1 MIEIYII
8 LSLVIGIGIGYFL
21 ASQNSS
27 TNDEDI
33 DSIKKE
39 MENTFKAL
47 ALDVNRSNTEEFFKL
62 ANDKFQ
68 GLSKESDKNLETKT
82 NFDVNHPG
90 ALKAPMVGTAYVSP
104 EPGKAPFIR
113 IGDTVSKNQPLL
125 IVEAM
130 KVMNTITAP
139 KGGKVV
145 FIGFEDGQP
154 VEFEQL
160 LVIIE

>member
-1 MIEIYII
+1 MKENSNKDIELIRK
-8 LSLVIGIGIGYFL
+8 LSQLM
-21 ASQNSS
+21 S
-27 TNDEDI
+27 
-33 DSIKKE
+33 KE
-39 MENTFKAL
+39 KITKLKYE
-47 ALDVNRSNTEEFFKL
+47 RSDFKL
-62 ANDKFQ
+62 
-68 GLSKESDKNLETKT
+68 SIDKNTQFENLTTFQTPKSVETEIKENKNIETKT

-125 IVEAM
+125 IIEAM

>member
-1 MIEIYII
+1 MKENPNKEIELIRK
-8 LSLVIGIGIGYFL
+8 LSQLM
-21 ASQNSS
+21 
-27 TNDEDI
+27 TNEKITKLKYEKSDLKL
-33 DSIKKE
+33 SI
-39 MENTFKAL
+39 
-47 ALDVNRSNTEEFFKL
+47 
-62 ANDKFQ
+62 
-68 GLSKESDKNLETKT
+68 DKNAHSENFAPIQTQKIDETDTQENKT
-82 NFDVNHPG
+82 SETMTNLDVNHPG

-113 IGDTVSKNQPLL
+113 LGDTISNNQPLL
-125 IVEAM
+125 IIEAM
-130 KVMNTITAP
+130 KVMNTINAP

>member
-1 MIEIYII
+1 MKENSNKDIELIRK
-8 LSLVIGIGIGYFL
+8 LSQLM
-21 ASQNSS
+21 S
-27 TNDEDI
+27 
-33 DSIKKE
+33 KE
-39 MENTFKAL
+39 KITKLKYE
-47 ALDVNRSNTEEFFKL
+47 RSDFKL
-62 ANDKFQ
+62 SIDKNTQSEKLTTFQ
-68 GLSKESDKNLETKT
+68 TPKLVETEIKENKNLETKT

-113 IGDTVSKNQPLL
+113 IGDTVSNNQPLL
-125 IVEAM
+125 IIEAM

-139 KGGKVV
+139 KGGKIV

>member
-1 MIEIYII
+1 MKENSNKDIELIRK
-8 LSLVIGIGIGYFL
+8 LSQLM
-21 ASQNSS
+21 S
-27 TNDEDI
+27 
-33 DSIKKE
+33 KE
-39 MENTFKAL
+39 KITKLKYE
-47 ALDVNRSNTEEFFKL
+47 RSDFKL
-62 ANDKFQ
+62 
-68 GLSKESDKNLETKT
+68 SIDKNTQSENLTTFQTPKLVENEIKENKNIETKT

-113 IGDTVSKNQPLL
+113 IGDTVSNNQPLL
-125 IVEAM
+125 IIEAM

>member
-1 MIEIYII
+1 MKENQNKEIELIRK
-8 LSLVIGIGIGYFL
+8 LSQLMTKEKITKLKYK
-21 ASQNSS
+21 NS
-27 TNDEDI
+27 DLKL
-33 DSIKKE
+33 SI
-39 MENTFKAL
+39 
-47 ALDVNRSNTEEFFKL
+47 
-62 ANDKFQ
+62 
-68 GLSKESDKNLETKT
+68 DKNVHSEKLVSTQTQKTATTETKENET
-82 NFDVNHPG
+82 LENMSNLDANHPG

-113 IGDTVSKNQPLL
+113 LGDTVSNNQPLL
-125 IVEAM
+125 IIEAM
-130 KVMNTITAP
+130 KVMNTINAP

>member
-1 MIEIYII
+1 MKENSNKDIELIRK
-8 LSLVIGIGIGYFL
+8 LSQLM
-21 ASQNSS
+21 S
-27 TNDEDI
+27 
-33 DSIKKE
+33 KE
-39 MENTFKAL
+39 KITKLKYE
-47 ALDVNRSNTEEFFKL
+47 RSDFKL
-62 ANDKFQ
+62 SIDKNTQSENLTTFQ
-68 GLSKESDKNLETKT
+68 TPKLVETEIKENKNLETKT

-125 IVEAM
+125 IIEAM

>member
-1 MIEIYII
+1 MKENPNKEIELIRK
-8 LSLVIGIGIGYFL
+8 LSQLMTKEKITKLKYEKSDL
-21 ASQNSS
+21 KL
-27 TNDEDI
+27 
-33 DSIKKE
+33 SI
-39 MENTFKAL
+39 
-47 ALDVNRSNTEEFFKL
+47 
-62 ANDKFQ
+62 
-68 GLSKESDKNLETKT
+68 DKNALSENFVPIQTQKITETATRENKNSET
-82 NFDVNHPG
+82 ISKLDANHPG

-113 IGDTVSKNQPLL
+113 LGDTVSNNQPLL
-125 IVEAM
+125 IIEAM
-130 KVMNTITAP
+130 KVMNTINAP

>member
-1 MIEIYII
+1 MKENQNKEIELIRK
-8 LSLVIGIGIGYFL
+8 LSQLMTKEKITKLNYEKSDL
-21 ASQNSS
+21 KL
-27 TNDEDI
+27 
-33 DSIKKE
+33 SI
-39 MENTFKAL
+39 
-47 ALDVNRSNTEEFFKL
+47 
-62 ANDKFQ
+62 
-68 GLSKESDKNLETKT
+68 DKNAQSENFVPIQTQKITETATQENKT
-82 NFDVNHPG
+82 SETISKLDTNHPG

-113 IGDTVSKNQPLL
+113 LGDTVSNNQPLL
-125 IVEAM
+125 IIEAM
-130 KVMNTITAP
+130 KVMNTINAP

>member
-1 MIEIYII
+1 MKENQNKEIELIRK
-8 LSLVIGIGIGYFL
+8 LSQLMTKEKITKLKYEKSDL
-21 ASQNSS
+21 KLS
-27 TNDEDI
+27 I
-33 DSIKKE
+33 DKNAQSENFATIKTQKIAE
-39 MENTFKAL
+39 TETQEN
-47 ALDVNRSNTEEFFKL
+47 R
-62 ANDKFQ
+62 
-68 GLSKESDKNLETKT
+68 NLETISNLDT
-82 NFDVNHPG
+82 NHPG

-113 IGDTVSKNQPLL
+113 LGDTVSNNQPLL
-125 IVEAM
+125 IIEAM
-130 KVMNTITAP
+130 KVMNTINAP

>member
-1 MIEIYII
+1 MKENSNKDIELIRK
-8 LSLVIGIGIGYFL
+8 LSQLM
-21 ASQNSS
+21 S
-27 TNDEDI
+27 
-33 DSIKKE
+33 KE
-39 MENTFKAL
+39 KITKLKYE
-47 ALDVNRSNTEEFFKL
+47 RSDFKL
-62 ANDKFQ
+62 SIDKNTQSENLTTFQ
-68 GLSKESDKNLETKT
+68 TPQLVETEIKENKNLETET

-113 IGDTVSKNQPLL
+113 IGDMVSNNQPLL
-125 IVEAM
+125 IIEAM

>member
-1 MIEIYII
+1 MKENSNKDIELIRK
-8 LSLVIGIGIGYFL
+8 LSQLM
-21 ASQNSS
+21 S
-27 TNDEDI
+27 
-33 DSIKKE
+33 KE
-39 MENTFKAL
+39 KITKLKYE
-47 ALDVNRSNTEEFFKL
+47 RSDFKL
-62 ANDKFQ
+62 SIDKNTQSENLTTFQ
-68 GLSKESDKNLETKT
+68 TPKLVETEIKENKNLETKT

-113 IGDTVSKNQPLL
+113 IGDTVSNNQPLL
-125 IVEAM
+125 IIEAM

-139 KGGKVV
+139 KGGKIA

>member
-1 MIEIYII
+1 MKENSNKDIELIRK
-8 LSLVIGIGIGYFL
+8 LSQLM
-21 ASQNSS
+21 S
-27 TNDEDI
+27 
-33 DSIKKE
+33 KE
-39 MENTFKAL
+39 KITKL
-47 ALDVNRSNTEEFFKL
+47 KYKRSDFKL
-62 ANDKFQ
+62 
-68 GLSKESDKNLETKT
+68 SIDKNTQSENLTTFQTPKLVENEIKENKNIETKT

-125 IVEAM
+125 IIEAM

>member
-1 MIEIYII
+1 MKDNSNKDLELIRK
-8 LSLVIGIGIGYFL
+8 LSQLM
-21 ASQNSS
+21 S
-27 TNDEDI
+27 
-33 DSIKKE
+33 KE
-39 MENTFKAL
+39 KITKLKYE
-47 ALDVNRSNTEEFFKL
+47 RSDFKL
-62 ANDKFQ
+62 SIDKYTQ
-68 GLSKESDKNLETKT
+68 SEKLTTLQTPKLIETEIKENKNLENKT

-113 IGDTVSKNQPLL
+113 IGDTVSNNQPLL
-125 IVEAM
+125 IIEAM

-139 KGGKVV
+139 KAGKVV

>member
-1 MIEIYII
+1 MKENSNKDIELIRK
-8 LSLVIGIGIGYFL
+8 LSQLM
-21 ASQNSS
+21 S
-27 TNDEDI
+27 
-33 DSIKKE
+33 KE
-39 MENTFKAL
+39 KITKLKYE
-47 ALDVNRSNTEEFFKL
+47 RSDFKL
-62 ANDKFQ
+62 YIDKSTQSENLTTFQ
-68 GLSKESDKNLETKT
+68 TPKLVETEIKENKNLETKT

-113 IGDTVSKNQPLL
+113 IGDTVSNNQPLL
-125 IVEAM
+125 IIEAM

>member
-1 MIEIYII
+1 MKENSNKDIELIRK
-8 LSLVIGIGIGYFL
+8 LSQLM
-21 ASQNSS
+21 S
-27 TNDEDI
+27 
-33 DSIKKE
+33 KE
-39 MENTFKAL
+39 KITKLKYE
-47 ALDVNRSNTEEFFKL
+47 RSDFKL
-62 ANDKFQ
+62 SIDKNTQSENLTTFQ
-68 GLSKESDKNLETKT
+68 TPQLVETEIKENKNLETKT

-113 IGDTVSKNQPLL
+113 IGDMVSNNQPLL
-125 IVEAM
+125 IIEAM

>member
-1 MIEIYII
+1 MKENSNKDIELIRK
-8 LSLVIGIGIGYFL
+8 LSQLM
-21 ASQNSS
+21 S
-27 TNDEDI
+27 
-33 DSIKKE
+33 KE
-39 MENTFKAL
+39 KITKLKYE
-47 ALDVNRSNTEEFFKL
+47 RSDFKL
-62 ANDKFQ
+62 SIDKYTQSEKLTTFQ
-68 GLSKESDKNLETKT
+68 TPNLVETEIKENKNLETKT
-82 NFDVNHPG
+82 NFDANHPG

-125 IVEAM
+125 IIEAM

>member
-1 MIEIYII
+1 MKDNSNKDLELIRK
-8 LSLVIGIGIGYFL
+8 LSQL
-21 ASQNSS
+21 
-27 TNDEDI
+27 
-33 DSIKKE
+33 
-39 MENTFKAL
+39 M
-47 ALDVNRSNTEEFFKL
+47 
-62 ANDKFQ
+62 
-68 GLSKESDKNLETKT
+68 SKERIAKLEYEKSDLKLSIDKNTQFEKLTTFQSPNLVETEIKENKNLETKT
-82 NFDVNHPG
+82 NFDANHPG

-125 IVEAM
+125 IIEAM

-154 VEFEQL
+154 IEFEQL

>member
-1 MIEIYII
+1 MKENSNKDIELIRK
-8 LSLVIGIGIGYFL
+8 LSQLM
-21 ASQNSS
+21 S
-27 TNDEDI
+27 
-33 DSIKKE
+33 KE
-39 MENTFKAL
+39 KITKLKYE
-47 ALDVNRSNTEEFFKL
+47 RSDFKL
-62 ANDKFQ
+62 SIDKNTQSEKLTTFQ
-68 GLSKESDKNLETKT
+68 TPKLVETEIKENKNLETKT
-82 NFDVNHPG
+82 NFDANHPG

>member
-1 MIEIYII
+1 MTENSNKDIELIRK
-8 LSLVIGIGIGYFL
+8 LSQL
-21 ASQNSS
+21 
-27 TNDEDI
+27 
-33 DSIKKE
+33 
-39 MENTFKAL
+39 M
-47 ALDVNRSNTEEFFKL
+47 
-62 ANDKFQ
+62 
-68 GLSKESDKNLETKT
+68 SKENITKLKYEKSDLKLTIDKNTQSKNFKTIHEPKSVETERKENKTLETKT

-125 IVEAM
+125 IIEAM
-130 KVMNTITAP
+130 KVMNTINAP
-139 KGGKVV
+139 KAGKIV

>member
-1 MIEIYII
+1 MKENANKEIELIRKLSQLMTKEKITKLKYEKSDLKLSINKNI
-8 LSLVIGIGIGYFL
+8 LFENDS
-21 ASQNSS
+21 SMQTQNIVKTEIKENQTSKS
-27 TNDEDI
+27 MSNLDI
-33 DSIKKE
+33 
-39 MENTFKAL
+39 
-47 ALDVNRSNTEEFFKL
+47 
-62 ANDKFQ
+62 
-68 GLSKESDKNLETKT
+68 
-82 NFDVNHPG
+82 NHPG

-113 IGDTVSKNQPLL
+113 LGDTVSNNQPLL
-125 IVEAM
+125 IIEAM
-130 KVMNTITAP
+130 KVMNTINAP

>member
-1 MIEIYII
+1 MKENSNKDIELIRK
-8 LSLVIGIGIGYFL
+8 LSQLM
-21 ASQNSS
+21 S
-27 TNDEDI
+27 
-33 DSIKKE
+33 KE
-39 MENTFKAL
+39 KITKLKYE
-47 ALDVNRSNTEEFFKL
+47 RSDFKL
-62 ANDKFQ
+62 SIDKYTQSEKLTTFQ
-68 GLSKESDKNLETKT
+68 TPKLVETEIKENKNLETKT

-125 IVEAM
+125 IIEAM